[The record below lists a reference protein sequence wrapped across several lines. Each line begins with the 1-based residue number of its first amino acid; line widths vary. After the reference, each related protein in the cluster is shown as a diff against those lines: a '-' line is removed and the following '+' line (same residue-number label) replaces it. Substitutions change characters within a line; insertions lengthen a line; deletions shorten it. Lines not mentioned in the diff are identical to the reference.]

1 MFIYMALGA
10 SVSSDA
16 TVTVLSVKPSN
27 YYPIIL
33 LELSEIFRET
43 SNSSPRFK
51 VQEYFGEVE
60 WHLRYW

>member
-10 SVSSDA
+10 SVSSEA
-16 TVTVLSVKPSN
+16 TVTVLPVKPN
-27 YYPIIL
+27 YFPIIL

-43 SNSSPRFK
+43 SYSSPRFK

>member
-1 MFIYMALGA
+1 MPIYVLLGA
-10 SVSSDA
+10 SVSSEA
-16 TVTVLSVKPSN
+16 PVLSEKSSN
-27 YYPIIL
+27 YFPIIL

-60 WHLRYW
+60 WDLCYW